1 MELSDILSYV
11 LVIGAGMT
19 GALVILLMIGTDRIS
34 TRNYENVKKRF
45 FQQLDARW
53 ELGLIKELR
62 NIVSLVHA
70 ISRTEESVRFESTEV
85 SDLLDEY
92 LLKMTSGNVEEV
104 NKDKFSF
111 MNKLL
116 DEQKIEEPFSILPD
130 RERGFAVALR
140 KNIENN
146 RKDDALRQLDELVN
160 STGTRL
166 NAAEEGMRKNRFW
179 TRASVFIGI
188 GAVTITILLSFAF
201 GQFLWQ

>member
-1 MELSDILSYV
+1 MDPLDMLFYV
-11 LVIGAGMT
+11 LVIGAT
-19 GALVILLMIGTDRIS
+19 VIVSLVILLPMGTDRTS
-34 TRNYENVKKRF
+34 TRIYENAKKRF

-53 ELGLIKELR
+53 ELDLIKELR
-62 NIVSLVHA
+62 NIVSLVRA
-70 ISRTEESVRFESTEV
+70 ISRTEESVRFESTEI

-92 LLKMTSGNVEEV
+92 LLKMTSGNVEEI

-140 KNIENN
+140 KSIENN
-146 RKDDALRQLDELVN
+146 SKDDALRQLDELVN

-166 NAAEEGMRKNRFW
+166 NTAEKGMRKNQFW
-179 TRASVFIGI
+179 TRASVLIGI
-188 GAVTITILLSFAF
+188 GAVIITILLSFAF
-201 GQFLWQ
+201 GQFR